1 MKEHSAIKN
10 TKDLFASFPEDI
22 QTRLGREMHI
32 QTCEPG
38 EAIFVQG
45 APATAIYVVMHG
57 RVKIAR
63 VTPDGHESILC
74 VRQPGEYFCPV
85 PVLDGGSQLGSAI
98 AMTDVTFLWMERNEF
113 HGLCRQ
119 CPQLLASVQGDCL
132 AEVRYLLDRLETFS
146 FRNVTERLALALLE
160 EIRHQRVDGNGPIEL
175 NMIQQELA
183 GLVGASRESVSRSLQ
198 RLKQAGIL
206 ELHRGRVRVL
216 DVEKLRK
223 ISAVE

>member
-1 MKEHSAIKN
+1 MKVPPAIMD
-10 TKDLFASFPEDI
+10 TQRLFASFPEEI
-22 QTRLGREMHI
+22 QNRLRSEMHV

-38 EAIFVQG
+38 EPVFFQG

-57 RVKIAR
+57 RVKISR

-98 AMTDVTFLWMERNEF
+98 AMTDVTVLWVERDKF
-113 HGLCRQ
+113 HALCRQ
-119 CPQLLASVQGDCL
+119 YPQLLASVQGDCL
-132 AEVRYLLDRLETFS
+132 AEVRYLLNRLETFT

-160 EIRHQRVDGNGPIEL
+160 GIRHQRASGEDPIEL

-206 ELHRGRVRVL
+206 ELQRGRVRIL
-216 DVEKLRK
+216 DLERLRK
-223 ISAVE
+223 IAAFE